1 MIKRYVNI
9 NTIFDLYNQS
19 GTPSVVNF
27 FTNVNTEY
35 IFTGSMSH
43 IQKQIY
49 ESCLRGDYK
58 GVRHLIAD
66 TYEKSKK

>member
-9 NTIFDLYNQS
+9 DTIFDLYNQG

-43 IQKQIY
+43 TQKQIY
-49 ESCLRGDYK
+49 ESCLCGDYK
-58 GVRHLIAD
+58 SVRYLIAD
-66 TYEKSKK
+66 SYEKSKK